1 MLFEKRLTRRPRPRL
16 PQQRKPKPA
25 NRLSSKVN
33 TGTGQANNQCKMRSC
48 ECFKLS
54 TSTSP
59 LGRVLSG
66 PQTKNRRNRLRAGR
80 SISPL
85 SFRSLLPLLYVHGKT
100 NVANEPLLPGIEGHR
115 PWYATYKAPSHTSAS
130 IKVGN
135 FSPSSARSSTGSD
148 GADERTRRTER
159 KLVRRRQQAS
169 RLTRARE
176 SILDYRLG
184 INGGGDG
191 QRSSTR
197 INPVTLKGWQS
208 LVDARIEVHQR
219 LVRSTTTC
227 LISVDLEGPA
237 GRSVQ
242 PIAWLSEER
251 NPFVAREEL
260 LMVRIVQCNGATP
273 PWVEIQMG

>member
-1 MLFEKRLTRRPRPRL
+1 MLVDKY
-16 PQQRKPKPA
+16 KPLRTA
-25 NRLSSKVN
+25 I
-33 TGTGQANNQCKMRSC
+33 
-48 ECFKLS
+48 
-54 TSTSP
+54 
-59 LGRVLSG
+59 
-66 PQTKNRRNRLRAGR
+66 KNRRNRLRAGR
-80 SISPL
+80 SISLL

-148 GADERTRRTER
+148 DADERTRRTQR

-176 SILDYRLG
+176 SILDHRLG

-191 QRSSTR
+191 QRSSTQ
-197 INPVTLKGWQS
+197 INPVSLKDWQS
-208 LVDARIEVHQR
+208 LVEDRIEVHQQ
-219 LVRSTTTC
+219 
-227 LISVDLEGPA
+227 GPA
-237 GRSVQ
+237 GRPVQ